1 MTDCR
6 YNFTAG
12 GNITSP
18 LFHKKYPT
26 NVNCTWVLQAPVNHT
41 VKLEMKEF
49 HLEKDKKCFYDFMK
63 FFDGR
68 NLTDAFQ
75 IGERLC
81 GEPKVP
87 FPINSTGRYLT
98 IQFTSDKSETFRGFR
113 AEWETKEIGMR

>member
-1 MTDCR
+1 
-6 YNFTAG
+6 
-12 GNITSP
+12 
-18 LFHKKYPT
+18 
-26 NVNCTWVLQAPVNHT
+26 
-41 VKLEMKEF
+41 
-49 HLEKDKKCFYDFMK
+49 MK

-87 FPINSTGRYLT
+87 FTIKSTGRYLT
-98 IQFTSDKSETFRGFR
+98 IQFTSDKSETYRGFR